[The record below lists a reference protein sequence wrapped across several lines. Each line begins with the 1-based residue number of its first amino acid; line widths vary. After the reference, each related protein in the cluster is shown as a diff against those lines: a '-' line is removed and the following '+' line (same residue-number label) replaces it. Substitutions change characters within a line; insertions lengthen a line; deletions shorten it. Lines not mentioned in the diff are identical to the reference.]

1 MTSAPAGQA
10 AGRVRKRLGLGR
22 LGRLVARRARFVII
36 QLAGAATA
44 AFFLIR
50 LVPGDPARVIAGPAA
65 SEQVLAAIRRHLGL
79 DQSLPVQYWT
89 YLANLVRG
97 DLGKSIT
104 TGQAVFDDLLQRVP
118 ATLELISMAML
129 VSLVVGIPLGF
140 AMARRRLRG
149 KGKVIFGYAM
159 LSGSIPDFWLA
170 LILAFVFSYTLGIL
184 PPPIGRLGFASP
196 PDRVTGFLTID
207 SVLAGD
213 LGTLWLALQHLALP
227 VLTLTLVYSG
237 LIVKVANAASE
248 QAMQAGFND
257 LYASVGIRQAL
268 TNRRL
273 IRMSLPPVA
282 TVAGITYGFLLGG
295 SVLVEQIYSWGGIGQ
310 YAVSAL
316 RSADFA
322 ALQGFIILAAVF
334 NIVNYL
340 LVDVVVWLVD
350 PRLGRE
356 GSA

>member
-1 MTSAPAGQA
+1 MTTPPVGHAS
-10 AGRVRKRLGLGR
+10 GRVRKRLGLGR
-22 LGRLVARRARFVII
+22 LVRLVARRGRFVII
-36 QLAGAATA
+36 QLVGAATA

-79 DQSLPVQYWT
+79 DQSLPVQYWR
-89 YLANLVRG
+89 YLTNLARG
-97 DLGKSIT
+97 DLGDSIT
-104 TGQAVFDDLLQRVP
+104 TGQPVFDDLIQRVP
-118 ATLELISMAML
+118 ATLELISLAML
-129 VSLVVGIPLGF
+129 VSLLLGIPLGF

-159 LSGSIPDFWLA
+159 FSGSVPDFWLA
-170 LILAFVFSYTLGIL
+170 LIVAFIFAYTWGIL
-184 PPPIGRLGFASP
+184 PPPIGRLGFATP
-196 PDRVTGFLTID
+196 PERVTGLLTID
-207 SVLAGD
+207 SLLAGD

-248 QAMQAGFND
+248 QAMRAGFND
-257 LYASVGIRQAL
+257 LYSSVGIRQAL

-273 IRMSLPPVA
+273 VRLALPPVA

-310 YAVSAL
+310 YAVTAL

-322 ALQGFIILAAVF
+322 ALQGFIVLAAVF

-340 LVDVVVWLVD
+340 LVDVVLWMVD
-350 PRLGRE
+350 PRLGRK

>member
-1 MTSAPAGQA
+1 MTSAPAGA
-10 AGRVRKRLGLGR
+10 ATGKVRKGRGLGR
-22 LGRLVARRARFVII
+22 LGRLVVRRARFVII
-36 QLAGAATA
+36 QLIGAATA

-65 SEQVLAAIRRHLGL
+65 SEQVLASIRRHLGL
-79 DQSLPVQYWT
+79 DESLPVQFWKFLT
-89 YLANLVRG
+89 NLTRG
-97 DLGKSIT
+97 DLGDSIT
-104 TGQAVFDDLLQRVP
+104 TGRPVFEDLVQRAP
-118 ATLELISMAML
+118 ATLELISFAML
-129 VSLVVGIPLGF
+129 VSLILGIPLGF

-159 LSGSIPDFWLA
+159 FSGSIPDFWLA
-170 LILAFVFSYTLGIL
+170 LILAFLFSYTWRIL
-184 PPPIGRLGFASP
+184 PPPIGRLGFATA
-196 PDRVTGFLTID
+196 PDRITGLLTID
-207 SVLAGD
+207 SILAGD

-248 QAMQAGFND
+248 EAMRAGFYD
-257 LYASVGIRQAL
+257 LYTGVGIRQQL

-273 IRMSLPPVA
+273 VRLALPPVA

-295 SVLVEQIYSWGGIGQ
+295 SVLVEQIYSWGGVGQ

-316 RSADFA
+316 RGADFA
-322 ALQGFIILAAVF
+322 ALQGFILLAAVF

-340 LVDVVVWLVD
+340 LVDVVLWLVD